1 MAENKDKI
9 GDTASETAGSTAKE
23 TVGKAEL
30 TGGAAGNID
39 STKSKNKNQKKGPKG
54 KKKKA
59 PIIIAVIVILFLII
73 RIAGRSLADSQ
84 IAIVTTTQALRGDL
98 QESIITSGTVLSEE
112 VKVIFAPVSGTLG
125 EVNVEAGDSVKE
137 GDILISYDMDQM
149 ERTLRSS
156 ALQLERST
164 AGYDATLANNT
175 ANQAKLNEANI
186 NLGVL
191 NQQIVDNEA
200 YLKNLQNSL
209 SQSQR
214 ETSNALAAEA
224 LEIQQQMNSLDL
236 EERYS
241 DTYAELSNR
250 LARNSYLQ
258 QMAASSDYVAQ
269 MQQEISDVQERLA
282 GYQEYKARMESQKT
296 ASEAAALDSYG
307 KTQLNV
313 DKEMA
318 DLSYQETEREYYI
331 AKAGI
336 TAGFD
341 GIVTSC
347 MALPGAGVAQGTQL
361 LTLESSR
368 NLKVAFDA
376 SQYDLEKLKLGQ
388 QADVVIFGRTYHGE
402 VSRINRMAERNASS
416 TPMVGVEIHLTDADD
431 NIILGL
437 DARLTIYTNEA
448 QNALLIPV
456 EAINADRDGDFLYV
470 VEEGIVVRKPILCG
484 ISTDTYTEV
493 LEGITENDVIIL
505 SSLIEI
511 EEGMPVAVLQDGLM
525 AGGSTAG

>member
-1 MAENKDKI
+1 MTESKDKI
-9 GDTASETAGSTAKE
+9 D
-23 TVGKAEL
+23 
-30 TGGAAGNID
+30 
-39 STKSKNKNQKKGPKG
+39 KKDKKG
-54 KKKKA
+54 KKKKRKKA
-59 PIIIAVIVILFLII
+59 PIIIAIIIILFLLI
-73 RIAGRSLADSQ
+73 RIASCSLAGSQ
-84 IAIVTTTQALRGDL
+84 IAMVTTTQVLRGDL
-98 QESIITSGTVLSEE
+98 QESVTTSGTVLSEE

-125 EVNVEAGDSVKE
+125 EVKVEPGDSVKA
-137 GDILISYDMDQM
+137 GDVLVSYDMDQM
-149 ERTLRSS
+149 ERALRNA

-164 AGYDATLANNT
+164 AGYDKTMTNQAS
-175 ANQAKLNEANI
+175 NQAKLNEANI

-191 NQQIVDNEA
+191 NQQIADNEA

-209 SQSQR
+209 NQSQR
-214 ETSNALAAEA
+214 ETSNALTAEA
-224 LEIQQQMNSLDL
+224 FEIQQQINSLDP

-241 DTYAELSNR
+241 DTYTELSNR

-258 QMAASSDYVAQ
+258 QMAGSSDYVVR

-282 GYQEYKARMESQKT
+282 EYQEYKARMESQKS
-296 ASEAAALDSYG
+296 ASEASVLDSYD

-318 DLSYQETEREYYI
+318 NLSYQETEREYYI
-331 AKAGI
+331 AKAGV
-336 TAGFD
+336 TAEFD

-376 SQYDLEKLKLGQ
+376 SQYDLEKIKLGQ
-388 QADVVIFGRTYHGE
+388 QADVVISGQTYHGE
-402 VSRINRMAERNASS
+402 VSRINRMAERNASN
-416 TPMVGVEIHLTDADD
+416 TPMVGMEIHLLDADD

-437 DARLTIYTNEA
+437 DARLTIYTNKA

-505 SSLIEI
+505 SSLTEI
-511 EEGMPVAVLQDGLM
+511 EEGMPVAVLQDGLA

>member
-1 MAENKDKI
+1 MTESKDKI
-9 GDTASETAGSTAKE
+9 DKKE
-23 TVGKAEL
+23 K
-30 TGGAAGNID
+30 
-39 STKSKNKNQKKGPKG
+39 KG
-54 KKKKA
+54 KKKKRKKA
-59 PIIIAVIVILFLII
+59 PIIIAIIIILLLLV
-73 RIAGRSLADSQ
+73 RIASCSLAGSQ
-84 IAIVTTTQALRGDL
+84 IAMVTTTQALRGDL
-98 QESIITSGTVLSEE
+98 QESVTTSGTVLSEE
-112 VKVIFAPVSGTLG
+112 VKVIFAPVNGTLG
-125 EVNVEAGDSVKE
+125 EVKVEAGDSVKA
-137 GDILISYDMDQM
+137 GDVLISYDMDQM
-149 ERTLRSS
+149 ERTLRNA

-164 AGYDATLANNT
+164 ASYDKTMTNQAS
-175 ANQAKLNEANI
+175 NQAKLNEASI

-191 NQQIVDNEA
+191 NQQIADNEA
-200 YLKNLQNSL
+200 YLKTLQNSL

-224 LEIQQQMNSLDL
+224 FEIQQQLNSLDPG
-236 EERYS
+236 ERTS
-241 DTYAELSNR
+241 DTYTELSNR

-258 QMAASSDYVAQ
+258 QMAGSSDYVVQ

-282 GYQEYKARMESQKT
+282 EYQEYKARMESQKSS
-296 ASEAAALDSYG
+296 SEASVLDSFD

-313 DKEMA
+313 EKEMA

-331 AKAGI
+331 AKAGV
-336 TAGFD
+336 TAEFD

-376 SQYDLEKLKLGQ
+376 SQYDLEKIKLGQ
-388 QADVVIFGRTYHGE
+388 QADVVISGQTYHGE
-402 VSRINRMAERNASS
+402 VSRINRMAERNASN
-416 TPMVGVEIHLTDADD
+416 TPMVGMEIHLLDADD

-437 DARLTIYTNEA
+437 DARLTIYTSET

-470 VEEGIVVRKPILCG
+470 VEEGVVVRKPILCG
-484 ISTDTYTEV
+484 ISTDLYTEV

-505 SSLIEI
+505 SSLTEI
-511 EEGMPVAVLQDGLM
+511 EEGMPVAILQDGLV
-525 AGGSTAG
+525 AGGSPAD

>member
-1 MAENKDKI
+1 MTESKDKI
-9 GDTASETAGSTAKE
+9 DKKE
-23 TVGKAEL
+23 K
-30 TGGAAGNID
+30 
-39 STKSKNKNQKKGPKG
+39 KG
-54 KKKKA
+54 KKKKRKKA
-59 PIIIAVIVILFLII
+59 PIIIAIIIILLLLV
-73 RIAGRSLADSQ
+73 RIASCSLAGSQ
-84 IAIVTTTQALRGDL
+84 IAMVTTTQALRGDL
-98 QESIITSGTVLSEE
+98 QESVTTSGTVLSEE
-112 VKVIFAPVSGTLG
+112 VKVIFAPVNGTLG
-125 EVNVEAGDSVKE
+125 EVKVEAGDSVKA
-137 GDILISYDMDQM
+137 GDVLISYDMDQM
-149 ERTLRSS
+149 ERTLRNA

-164 AGYDATLANNT
+164 ASYDKTMTNQAS
-175 ANQAKLNEANI
+175 NQAKLNEARI

-191 NQQIVDNEA
+191 NQQIADNEA
-200 YLKNLQNSL
+200 YLKTLQNSL

-224 LEIQQQMNSLDL
+224 FEIQQQLNSLDPG
-236 EERYS
+236 ERTS
-241 DTYAELSNR
+241 DTYTELSNR

-258 QMAASSDYVAQ
+258 QMAGSSDYVVQ

-282 GYQEYKARMESQKT
+282 EYQEYKARMESQKSS
-296 ASEAAALDSYG
+296 SEASVLDSFD

-313 DKEMA
+313 EKEMA

-331 AKAGI
+331 AKAGV
-336 TAGFD
+336 TAEFD

-376 SQYDLEKLKLGQ
+376 SQYDLEKIKLGQ
-388 QADVVIFGRTYHGE
+388 QADVVISGQTYHGE
-402 VSRINRMAERNASS
+402 VSRINRMAERNASN
-416 TPMVGVEIHLTDADD
+416 TPMVGMEIHLLDADD

-437 DARLTIYTNEA
+437 DARLTIYTSET

-470 VEEGIVVRKPILCG
+470 VEEGVVVRKPILCG
-484 ISTDTYTEV
+484 ISTDLYTEV

-505 SSLIEI
+505 SSLTEI
-511 EEGMPVAVLQDGLM
+511 EEGMPVAILQDGLV
-525 AGGSTAG
+525 AGGSPAD